1 MPLFVRCRLYSI
13 GHAGLS
19 PAFLLD
25 FRANRHVVKWC
36 QDRCPLK
43 FNAVMKLYASFEY
56 INRFKNKYCKYVI
69 FCRVLPLKMCSSHS
83 AWLNHS
89 HNVIPLNLPLHQWVG
104 WNYTL
109 VQPIGHDKR
118 CINKIALYL
127 STIFMSGGKC
137 VKMIVDL
144 LTIMLSRMIVTQSSR
159 SGRVCSCQN
168 PT

>member
-1 MPLFVRCRLYSI
+1 MPLSVRCRLYSI

-25 FRANRHVVKWC
+25 FQANRHVVILC
-36 QDRCPLK
+36 QDRFPLK
-43 FNAVMKLYASFEY
+43 FKAVMKLYAYFEY
-56 INRFKNKYCKYVI
+56 IYYKYGIYIIC
-69 FCRVLPLKMCSSHS
+69 CRVLPLKMCSSHS
-83 AWLNHS
+83 AWLSHS

-118 CINKIALYL
+118 CIYKIVLYL
-127 STIFMSGGKC
+127 STNGGKC
-137 VKMIVDL
+137 MKIIDDI